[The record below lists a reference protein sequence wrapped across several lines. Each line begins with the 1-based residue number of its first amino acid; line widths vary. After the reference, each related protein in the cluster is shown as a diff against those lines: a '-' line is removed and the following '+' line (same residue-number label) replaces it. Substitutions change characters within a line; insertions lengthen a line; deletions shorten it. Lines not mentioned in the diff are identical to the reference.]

1 MYGPN
6 HDTTPEFRVSQCNGA
21 FSLISMLMLMLV
33 AEEAKEFHL
42 GEFRAGMGALP
53 SSDPYK

>member
-1 MYGPN
+1 MIF
-6 HDTTPEFRVSQCNGA
+6 DLRVSKYNNE
-21 FSLISMLMLMLV
+21 FLPISTLMLMLMLV

-42 GEFRAGMGALP
+42 GEFRAGMGVLP